1 MLLRYGGLVLIS
13 VCFISACDT
22 AAPPEHK
29 PNAAVVDS
37 GCSLYFGG
45 DILTM
50 VEDSPGYVDAVL
62 VKNATIVFTGSKAEA
77 DKMAGSNCEL
87 INLHGQTMLP
97 GFIDAHSH
105 VFAVGL
111 QASVPNLLPPPDGT
125 ASSVSELVTLLQ
137 NSRTDTFYQ
146 PFVQKTGAIV
156 GFGYDDAELDR
167 YPTAADLDLVSTELP
182 ILIIHTSGHL
192 SVVNSKALE
201 ILGINSNTP
210 DPSGGVIRR
219 IAGTQQPDGVLEETA
234 HFIALGNMLGKM
246 DLNLQ
251 LAMFEKGQQL
261 YASYGYTTAQEGRA
275 SADSVAMMSMAAEQ
289 YKLLLDVVAYPDIV
303 SGSAAMASPYYQNAY
318 RNKFRIGGAKL
329 TLDGSPQGK
338 TAWLSHPYHI
348 PPAGQDEH
356 YAGYSVF
363 DDDKVRSYVDKAYSN
378 NWQLLVH
385 ANGDA
390 AIDQMLDIFAEA
402 NAKYG
407 AADRRNVLI
416 HGQTLRADQINKLKA
431 LVVFPSLFPMHTF
444 YWGGWHTKS
453 VLGEQRAQ
461 FISPTKA
468 VRDAGLMFTSHHD
481 APVALP
487 SSLRVLHATVNRV
500 TRTGKILGADQRVDP
515 YTALKAMTHWA
526 AYQHF
531 EEQRKGMIKAG
542 MQADFVVI
550 DENPLKIDPMQLT
563 DLIITKTI
571 SANKV
576 VFRHPTAIPE

>member
-1 MLLRYGGLVLIS
+1 MLLKRYGLALLA
-13 VCFISACDT
+13 VCCLSACDT
-22 AAPPEHK
+22 ASPPAG
-29 PNAAVVDS
+29 NVQSTSTDNS
-37 GCSLYFGG
+37 GYTLYFGG

-50 VEDSPGYVDAVL
+50 VDDSPSYVDAVL
-62 VKNATIVFTGSKAEA
+62 VKDGKIAFAGSKAVA
-77 DKMAGSNCEL
+77 AQMAGSHVDQV
-87 INLHGQTMLP
+87 NLNGQTMLP
-97 GFIDAHSH
+97 GFVDAHSH

-125 ASSVSELVTLLQ
+125 ASSVSQLVTLLQ
-137 NSRTDTFYQ
+137 SSLTDGFYQ
-146 PFVQKTGAIV
+146 PFVQKTGVII

-167 YPTAADLDLVSTELP
+167 YPTATDLDLVSTELP

-192 SVVNSKALE
+192 SVVNNKALE
-201 ILGINSNTP
+201 LLGIDSNTP
-210 DPSGGVIRR
+210 DPTGGVIRR
-219 IAGTQQPDGVLEETA
+219 KADSQQPNGVLEETA
-234 HFIALGNMLGKM
+234 HFMALGKM
-246 DLNLQ
+246 LAKMDLELQ
-251 LAMFEKGQQL
+251 QTMFEKGQQL

-275 SADSVAMMSMAAEQ
+275 SADSVAMMIMAAEQ
-289 YKLLLDVVAYPDIV
+289 NKLLIDVVAYPDIV
-303 SGSAAMASPYYQNAY
+303 SDSAAMASDYYQNDY

-356 YAGYSVF
+356 YAGYPVF
-363 DDDKVRSYVDKAYSN
+363 DDDKVRTHVDKAYSN

-390 AIDQMLDIFAEA
+390 AIDQMLNIFAEA

-407 AADRRNVLI
+407 PAERRNVLI
-416 HGQTLRADQINKLKA
+416 HGQTLRADQIEKLKT
-431 LVVFPSLFPMHTF
+431 LDVFPSLFPMHTF
-444 YWGGWHTKS
+444 YWGDWHAQS
-453 VLGEQRAQ
+453 VLGEERAQ

-500 TRTGKILGADQRVDP
+500 TRSGKILGADQRVDT

-531 EEQRKGMIKAG
+531 EEHRKGMIKAG
-542 MQADFVVI
+542 MQADFIVL
-550 DENPLKIDPMQLT
+550 DRNPLKIDPMQLT
-563 DLIITKTI
+563 DLAITKTI
-571 SANKV
+571 SAGRV
-576 VFRHPTAIPE
+576 VFNN

>member
-1 MLLRYGGLVLIS
+1 MSSKTDRAS
-13 VCFISACDT
+13 
-22 AAPPEHK
+22 
-29 PNAAVVDS
+29 
-37 GCSLYFGG
+37 CSLYFGG
-45 DILTM
+45 DIITM
-50 VEDSPGYVDAVL
+50 ADDTPSYVGAVL
-62 VKNATIVFTGSKAEA
+62 VNNATITFAGSKQEA
-77 DKMAGSNCEL
+77 TNIAGNDCTVVDL
-87 INLHGQTMLP
+87 NGQTMLP

-111 QASVPNLLPPPDGT
+111 QASVPNLLPPPDGK
-125 ASSVSELVTLLQ
+125 ASSVSQLVELLQ
-137 NSRTDTFYQ
+137 NSLTDAFYQ
-146 PFVQKTGAIV
+146 PFVQKTGVVI

-167 YPTAADLDLVSTELP
+167 YPTAADLDLVSTNLP

-201 ILGINSNTP
+201 MLGIDSNTP
-210 DPSGGVIRR
+210 DPSGGIIRR
-219 IAGTQQPDGVLEETA
+219 KADSQQPNGVLEETA
-234 HFIALGNMLGKM
+234 HFSALGKMLGKM
-246 DLNLQ
+246 DLDLQ
-251 LAMFEKGQQL
+251 QSMFAKGQQL

-275 SADSVAMMSMAAEQ
+275 SADSVAMMIMAAEQ
-289 YKLLLDVVAYPDIV
+289 NQLLIDVVAYPDIV
-303 SGSAAMASPYYQNAY
+303 SDSAAMASPYYQNAY

-338 TAWLSHPYHI
+338 TAWLSHPYHV

-356 YAGYSVF
+356 YAGYPVF
-363 DDDKVRSYVDKAYSN
+363 DDDKVRSHVDKAYSN

-390 AIDQMLDIFAEA
+390 AIDQMLNIFAEA

-407 AADRRNVLI
+407 PADRRNVLI
-416 HGQTLRADQINKLKA
+416 HGQTLRADQIDKLKT
-431 LVVFPSLFPMHTF
+431 LGVFPSLFPMHTF
-444 YWGGWHTKS
+444 YWGDWHAQS

-500 TRTGKILGADQRVDP
+500 TRSGKILGADQRVDT

-542 MQADFVVI
+542 MQADFIVL
-550 DENPLKIDPMQLT
+550 DKNPLKIDPMQLT
-563 DLIITKTI
+563 DLAIIKTI
-571 SANKV
+571 SAGKV
-576 VFRHPTAIPE
+576 VFNN